1 MSKSVPSPS
10 VVLLRHGQSQWN
22 LENRFT
28 GWVDIDLTEAGRR
41 EAERAGELLKS
52 RGYQFDVAF
61 TSVLKRAIRTCWIT
75 LDSLDQL
82 WVPVHRDWRLNE
94 RHYGALAGLN
104 KSETAAKYGEEQ
116 VLIWRRSYD
125 VRPNPMTRD
134 DPAWAGHDPRYS
146 QVDPNQLPLTECLA
160 DTVERVKPFWE
171 EQIVPLLKQ
180 GRRIL
185 VAAHGNSL
193 RALIKVLE
201 NMSEADVINLNIPT
215 AQPMLLTFNDDL
227 RNRSSHR
234 CCGQSRQGGLNEPT
248 DEPKDL
254 TLENR
259 WLGQH
264 RTDQWSADQ
273 HGAVS
278 TRATGDQAGPAHR

>member
-1 MSKSVPSPS
+1 MSKAVPVSSAPS

-28 GWVDIDLTEAGRR
+28 GWVDIDLTEAGQQ
-41 EAERAGELLKS
+41 EAERAGALLKS
-52 RGYQFDVAF
+52 KGYEFDVAF

-82 WVPVHRDWRLNE
+82 WIPVHRDWRLNE

-125 VRPNPMTRD
+125 IRPNPITRE
-134 DPAWAGHDPRYS
+134 DPSWAGHDPRYS
-146 QVDPNQLPLTECLA
+146 QVNPDQLPLTECLA

-185 VAAHGNSL
+185 IAAHGNSL

-215 AQPMLLTFNDDL
+215 AQPMLLTFNEDL
-227 RNRSSHR
+227 SLRSR
-234 CCGQSRQGGLNEPT
+234 DYLADPAEIAAATAAVANQG
-248 DEPKDL
+248 K
-254 TLENR
+254 
-259 WLGQH
+259 
-264 RTDQWSADQ
+264 A
-273 HGAVS
+273 A
-278 TRATGDQAGPAHR
+278 

>member
-1 MSKSVPSPS
+1 MSKSAPVSSTPS

-28 GWVDIDLTEAGRR
+28 GWVDIDLTEAGRQ

-52 RGYQFDVAF
+52 KGYQFDVAF

-125 VRPNPMTRD
+125 VRPNAISRE
-134 DPAWAGHDPRYS
+134 DPSWAGRDPRYS
-146 QVDPNQLPLTECLA
+146 QVNPDQLPLTECLA

-171 EQIVPLLKQ
+171 EQIVPLLRQ
-180 GRRIL
+180 GQRIL
-185 VAAHGNSL
+185 IAAHGNSL

-227 RNRSSHR
+227 SLRSRDYLADPSEIAAATAAVAN
-234 CCGQSRQGGLNEPT
+234 QG
-248 DEPKDL
+248 K
-254 TLENR
+254 
-259 WLGQH
+259 
-264 RTDQWSADQ
+264 A
-273 HGAVS
+273 A
-278 TRATGDQAGPAHR
+278 